1 MKKRMTALLLSAV
14 LLMSMLCFS
23 ACGGNKEWTGK
34 HSVEIVVKNYGTITL
49 EINADAAPQTAS
61 NFLNLAKKG
70 FYNGLT
76 IYRAIDGFAI
86 YGGDPNGN
94 GTGSSGDTIP
104 GEFMSNGFNNPLSHV
119 VGAIG
124 MARGTLKDSAS
135 CQFYILQNSATYL
148 DGDFAVFG
156 YVVSG
161 MDTVNSIAS
170 SVSVSGADGY
180 IASANQPVISSMRI
194 VH

>member
-1 MKKRMTALLLSAV
+1 MKKSFAILLAAALLLCT
-14 LLMSMLCFS
+14 LCG
-23 ACGGNKEWTGK
+23 CGGSKDWSGK
-34 HSVEIVVKNYGTITL
+34 HEVEINIKDYGTIIV
-49 EINADAAPQTAS
+49 EVDCDAAPETAS
-61 NFLNLAKKG
+61 NFLNLTKRG
-70 FYNGLT
+70 FYDGLT
-76 IYRAIDGFAI
+76 IYRVIEGFAI

-161 MDTVNSIAS
+161 MDAVNSIAS
-170 SVSVSGADGY
+170 SVSVTGADGY
-180 IASANQPVISSMRI
+180 IAPSMQPVISSMRI